1 MKLLL
6 PTMAAISTL
15 SVLPAGSEETPELDV
30 PYVPT
35 PQAVVDTMLD
45 MVDLKDGDVV
55 WDLGC
60 GDGRMVITAAK
71 RKNIRGIGVDLDP
84 QRIRESNDNAKKS
97 NVEDKVK
104 FRVADLFKTDFK
116 DATVLTMYLLETVNR
131 KLRPIILRDLAPG
144 ARIVSNTFS
153 MGDWKPDMVK
163 VTENESFSR
172 TLYYWVVP
180 SNITGEWEWRM
191 EESIGTINIEQSF
204 QEFGGTVTMGDKEYL
219 IEEGRINGRDIT
231 FTLEVPDRGRS
242 VYSATADGDHL
253 VGEIDG
259 KKWTAKRQQDTRQEL
274 DQPLPDEDD

>member
-6 PTMAAISTL
+6 PTMAAIGTL

-153 MGDWKPDMVK
+153 MGDWKPDMIK